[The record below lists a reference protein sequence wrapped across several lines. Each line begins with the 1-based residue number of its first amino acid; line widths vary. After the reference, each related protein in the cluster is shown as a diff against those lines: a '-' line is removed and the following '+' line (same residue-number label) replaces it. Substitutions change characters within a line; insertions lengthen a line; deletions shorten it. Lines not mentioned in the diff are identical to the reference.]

1 MEHWARAMI
10 YSSVERFFRR
20 LIEENPFNED
30 AKQMLK
36 LTLSLNDLL
45 ESDTERVRRLSK
57 ASLQGIAE

>member
-1 MEHWARAMI
+1 MI
-10 YSSVERFFRR
+10 GASVERFFRR